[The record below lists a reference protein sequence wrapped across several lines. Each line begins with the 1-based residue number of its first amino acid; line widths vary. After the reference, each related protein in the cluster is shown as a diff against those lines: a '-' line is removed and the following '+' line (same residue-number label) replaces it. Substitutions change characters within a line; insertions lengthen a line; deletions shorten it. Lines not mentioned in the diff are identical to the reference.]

1 MPRSIQQE
9 YENFYV
15 QQERER
21 TRAAAAAS
29 AANSPA
35 KRGGKK
41 PKKSKMKGGTGARD
55 AKQTS
60 LYVAFNKPGGGKSWA
75 NSYQPAPVP
84 ISAPIPVPVVIAE
97 DALEQVEEVEEK
109 KEEQVEEVEEKKGLM
124 QTADGHGDG
133 MKKNEEVVRHKIE
146 MMGVIMYDQED
157 GVAEEGAGGG
167 GDSEDLGYL
176 DTATDEELDGG
187 MAHGNADLGKDE
199 EEEGGLRE
207 EFKMDDP
214 RAVHEK
220 EEIHPG
226 HSLLHGDPNAQIGAA
241 DTVDDGDEEEGWEED
256 VRVSDVIATIR
267 HWLHEVPDEITAE
280 HIRTL
285 TTFLLR
291 AVAHARLPLATALLS
306 FLRRHAL
313 DSAPRWVAAFNS
325 VHEATQK
332 AVTSSFGG
340 RLAVPPLPV

>member
-35 KRGGKK
+35 KRGGRK
-41 PKKSKMKGGTGARD
+41 PKKSKMKGGTRARD

-75 NSYQPAPVP
+75 NLYQPAPIP
-84 ISAPIPVPVVIAE
+84 ISAPIPAAVVIADE
-97 DALEQVEEVEEK
+97 ALEQVREVEKE
-109 KEEQVEEVEEKKGLM
+109 KEEQVEEVEEKKDLM
-124 QTADGHGDG
+124 QAGGGHGDG
-133 MKKNEEVVRHKIE
+133 MTENEEIVRHKIE
-146 MMGVIMYDQED
+146 MVGEILYDQED
-157 GVAEEGAGGG
+157 AVADEGGRGGE
-167 GDSEDLGYL
+167 DSEDLGYL
-176 DTATDEELDGG
+176 DTASDEEPGGGLAHG
-187 MAHGNADLGKDE
+187 MADFMKEE
-199 EEEGGLRE
+199 EEEGGLSE
-207 EFKMDDP
+207 EVRVCVP
-214 RAVHEK
+214 GAEHEK
-220 EEIHPG
+220 EEAHPG
-226 HSLLHGDPNAQIGAA
+226 YSLLHGDSNAQAGAA
-241 DTVDDGDEEEGWEED
+241 DTVEDGDEEEGWEED

-267 HWLHEVPDEITAE
+267 HWLREVADDITAE

-313 DSAPRWVAAFNS
+313 DSAPRWITAFNS